1 MGNLRTHL
9 CRKTIVRVSWGE
21 AGGEQAC
28 TGRRAWLAWVL
39 HHDLLLSTLTAEF
52 QRAGNL
58 ATPRNSEIR

>member
-1 MGNLRTHL
+1 M
-9 CRKTIVRVSWGE
+9 RVSWGE